1 MSDWSTEQDLKGNL
15 MGEIEKRSC
24 ARKIKNLKVF
34 FFFSCSVD
42 TVAFRR
48 RLFVC
53 WFVWFLLLQSTS
65 RGQGRE
71 TGHQEV
77 YQRELHFLQVTYY
90 ITLKDGDGEAGGHTH
105 TRVRFYF
112 SPNACSKIF

>member
-34 FFFSCSVD
+34 
-42 TVAFRR
+42 
-48 RLFVC
+48 LF
-53 WFVWFLLLQSTS
+53 FLLS
-65 RGQGRE
+65 RRGHIQTAFFCLLVCLFGSFCFSRQAE
-71 TGHQEV
+71 AKAERRGHQEV

-90 ITLKDGDGEAGGHTH
+90 ITLKDGDGEAGRHTH
-105 TRVRFYF
+105 THTSAFLF
-112 SPNACSKIF
+112 QSKRL